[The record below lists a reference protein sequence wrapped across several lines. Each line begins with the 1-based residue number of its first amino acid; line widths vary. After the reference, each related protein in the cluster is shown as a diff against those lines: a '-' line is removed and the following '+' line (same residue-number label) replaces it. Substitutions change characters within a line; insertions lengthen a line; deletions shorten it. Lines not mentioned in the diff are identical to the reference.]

1 MDLKGVKYML
11 GKPEIIGVDIGQY
24 SIKVAKVKQS
34 GRAFTANHL
43 AYEVIPPEV
52 RLQRDRVTLSKH
64 VARLLKSQGINKGQ
78 VVLHV
83 NTGDVIM
90 REVNVASS
98 LRGNELEGA
107 IELELNDAIPFGMDQ
122 VYFDFDETPNK
133 KGTRLA
139 VVVRRDVADDKT
151 ALLNNLPKTFSKP
164 QVDVD
169 AFAFTRVLKYASK
182 GDVGKNDR
190 IMLIDIGFSRSR
202 FYVCKGDELLFSREQ
217 QIGGNTVNE
226 IIMDVFDIDSE
237 SAENRKIAH
246 SFGDEY
252 KDLVLTP
259 YVQTFSE
266 QLHLALDFYE
276 ANNLTENPEPIKI
289 IYLTGGGARLTGF
302 VDALGDANAAQTI
315 RLLNLAP
322 YIKLSGKRADETLQS
337 GINHTL
343 AIGLAMEGTN

>member
-1 MDLKGVKYML
+1 ML

-34 GRAFTANHL
+34 GKAFTANHL
-43 AYEVIPPEV
+43 AYEVIPPDV
-52 RLQRDRVTLSKH
+52 RQQRDRATLSTL
-64 VARLLKSQGINKGQ
+64 VANILKKQGVKNGQ

-90 REVNVASS
+90 REVNVTSS

-107 IELELNDAIPFGMDQ
+107 VELELNDAIPFGMDQ
-122 VYFDFDETPNK
+122 VYFDFDEVPNK

-151 ALLNNLPKTFSKP
+151 ALLNKLPKNFSKP
-164 QVDVD
+164 QVDVA
-169 AFAFTRVLKYASK
+169 AFAFTRVLKYVAK
-182 GDVGKNDR
+182 NDVGKNDR

-202 FYVCKGDELLFSREQ
+202 FYVCKGSELLFSREQ

-226 IIMDVFDIDSE
+226 IIMDVFDIDAE
-237 SAENRKIAH
+237 SAENRKIGH

-252 KDLVLTP
+252 RDLVLTP

-276 ANNLTENPEPIKI
+276 ANNVTENPEPIKA

-302 VDALGDANAAQTI
+302 VDALGAANVSHTI

-322 YIKLSGKRADETLQS
+322 YIKLSGSQRSDDTLQS
-337 GINHTL
+337 GINHAL

>member
-1 MDLKGVKYML
+1 M
-11 GKPEIIGVDIGQY
+11 
-24 SIKVAKVKQS
+24 
-34 GRAFTANHL
+34 
-43 AYEVIPPEV
+43 
-52 RLQRDRVTLSKH
+52 
-64 VARLLKSQGINKGQ
+64 NKGQ

-90 REVNVASS
+90 REVNVDAS

-122 VYFDFDETPNK
+122 VYFDFDEVPSK

-139 VVVRRDVADDKT
+139 VVVRRDVADEKT

-169 AFAFTRVLKYASK
+169 AFAFTRVLKYVSK
-182 GDVGKNDR
+182 SDVGKNDR

-202 FYVCKGDELLFSREQ
+202 FYVCKGSELLFSREQ

-226 IIMDVFDIDSE
+226 IIMDVFDIDAE
-237 SAENRKIAH
+237 SAENRKIGH

-259 YVQTFSE
+259 YVQTFTE

-276 ANNLTENPEPIKI
+276 ANNVTENPEPIKV
-289 IYLTGGGARLTGF
+289 IYLTGGGARLSGF
-302 VDALGDANAAQTI
+302 VDALGCC
-315 RLLNLAP
+315 
-322 YIKLSGKRADETLQS
+322 KRISQYQIAESRSLHQIVRIS
-337 GINHTL
+337 AL
-343 AIGLAMEGTN
+343 

>member
-1 MDLKGVKYML
+1 ML

>member
-1 MDLKGVKYML
+1 ML

-64 VARLLKSQGINKGQ
+64 VARLLKSQGVNKGQ

-322 YIKLSGKRADETLQS
+322 YIKLSGKRADETCSLVSIIPWQ
-337 GINHTL
+337 
-343 AIGLAMEGTN
+343 

>member
-1 MDLKGVKYML
+1 ML

-64 VARLLKSQGINKGQ
+64 VARLLKSQGVNKGQ

-151 ALLNNLPKTFSKP
+151 ALLNKLPKTFSKP

>member
-1 MDLKGVKYML
+1 ML

-34 GRAFTANHL
+34 GKAFTANHL
-43 AYEVIPPEV
+43 AYEVIPPDV
-52 RLQRDRVTLSKH
+52 RQQRDRATLSTL
-64 VARLLKSQGINKGQ
+64 VANILKKQGVKNGQ

-107 IELELNDAIPFGMDQ
+107 VEMDQ
-122 VYFDFDETPNK
+122 VYFDFDEVPNK

-151 ALLNNLPKTFSKP
+151 ALLNKLPKNFSKP

-169 AFAFTRVLKYASK
+169 AFAFTRVLKYVAK
-182 GDVGKNDR
+182 NDVGKNDR

-202 FYVCKGDELLFSREQ
+202 FYVCKGSELLFSREQ

-226 IIMDVFDIDSE
+226 IIMDVFDIDAE
-237 SAENRKIAH
+237 SAENRKIGH

-252 KDLVLTP
+252 RDLVLTP

-276 ANNLTENPEPIKI
+276 ANNVTENPEPIKA

-302 VDALGDANAAQTI
+302 VDALGAANVSHTI

-322 YIKLSGKRADETLQS
+322 YIKLSGSQRSDDTLQS
-337 GINHTL
+337 GINHAL

>member
-1 MDLKGVKYML
+1 ML

-24 SIKVAKVKQS
+24 SIKVAQIKQS
-34 GRAFTANHL
+34 GKAFTANHL

-52 RLQRDRVTLSKH
+52 RLQRDRVTLSKI
-64 VARLLKSQGINKGQ
+64 VAATLKKQKVNKGQ

-90 REVNVASS
+90 REVNVDAS

-122 VYFDFDETPNK
+122 VYFDFDEVPSK

-139 VVVRRDVADDKT
+139 VVVRRDVADEKT
-151 ALLNNLPKTFSKP
+151 ALLNNLPKTFGKP

-169 AFAFTRVLKYASK
+169 AFAFTRVLKYVSK
-182 GDVGKNDR
+182 SDVGKNDR

-202 FYVCKGDELLFSREQ
+202 FYVCKGSELLFSREQ

-226 IIMDVFDIDSE
+226 IIMDVFDIDAE
-237 SAENRKIAH
+237 SAENRKIGH

-259 YVQTFSE
+259 YVQTFTE
-266 QLHLALDFYE
+266 QLHLALHFYE
-276 ANNLTENPEPIKI
+276 ANNVTENPEPIKV
-289 IYLTGGGARLTGF
+289 IYLTGGGARL
-302 VDALGDANAAQTI
+302 
-315 RLLNLAP
+315 
-322 YIKLSGKRADETLQS
+322 
-337 GINHTL
+337 NHAL